1 MRRVFGFILL
11 AIIALG
17 AFGVYVAKA
26 EPDWFLR
33 MRYPLEYRAI
43 INAHSD
49 NYGLEPALLAAVIY
63 TESKFDPRAQSAAGA
78 IGLMQLLPDTAQG
91 IADHT
96 GGGNY
101 TTADLYDPELNIRY
115 GAWYLARLQKKYRN
129 HPQSLELALA
139 AYNAGPG
146 VLDTG
151 PNWDR
156 RTTGGDYSND
166 TWARARA
173 LAPSFGGV
181 GQAQPA
187 TTTPASGV
195 TGGSSSAAPAA
206 PVLHKL
212 EVRRGGA
219 GGVAQSSHAPRCARW
234 LRSCRAF
241 WRLAK
246 HA

>member
-11 AIIALG
+11 AVLAFG
-17 AFGVYVAKA
+17 AFGVYVAKS

-63 TESKFDPRAQSAAGA
+63 TESKFDPRAESAAGA

-115 GAWYLARLQKKYRN
+115 GAWYLARLQKKYRD
-129 HPQSLELALA
+129 HPQSLDLALA
-139 AYNAGPG
+139 AYNAGQG
-146 VLDTG
+146 NVDEWVAATAAG
-151 PNWDR
+151 
-156 RTTGGDYSND
+156 
-166 TWARARA
+166 ARVRVPFRERLRVT
-173 LAPSFGGV
+173 LAPCCCSHVRSIVFCSF
-181 GQAQPA
+181 
-187 TTTPASGV
+187 
-195 TGGSSSAAPAA
+195 
-206 PVLHKL
+206 
-212 EVRRGGA
+212 RRH
-219 GGVAQSSHAPRCARW
+219 SWRDRD
-234 LRSCRAF
+234 
-241 WRLAK
+241 RLA
-246 HA
+246 ACC

>member
-11 AIIALG
+11 AVLAFG
-17 AFGVYVAKA
+17 AFGVYVAKS

-115 GAWYLARLQKKYRN
+115 GAWYLARLQKKYRD
-129 HPQSLELALA
+129 HPQSLDLALA
-139 AYNAGPG
+139 AYNAGQGNVDEWVAATAAGARVRVPFRE
-146 VLDTG
+146 T
-151 PNWDR
+151 R
-156 RTTGGDYSND
+156 DYLE
-166 TWARARA
+166 RVHRIQ
-173 LAPSFGGV
+173 GIYK
-181 GQAQPA
+181 
-187 TTTPASGV
+187 
-195 TGGSSSAAPAA
+195 SAY
-206 PVLHKL
+206 
-212 EVRRGGA
+212 G
-219 GGVAQSSHAPRCARW
+219 
-234 LRSCRAF
+234 LR
-241 WRLAK
+241 
-246 HA
+246 